1 MRQAHCQSCYG
12 QQTGCCFHPD
22 TAELILKF
30 FDKIILEHQSREKKA
45 ELLSTCLV
53 HLAKWV
59 RKGTENEIE
68 KGGDQVSFT
77 M

>member
-22 TAELILKF
+22 TAELILKP
-30 FDKIILEHQSREKKA
+30 FDQIILEHQSREKKA

-53 HLAKWV
+53 AFGKVSKKGHL
-59 RKGTENEIE
+59 E
-68 KGGDQVSFT
+68 
-77 M
+77 